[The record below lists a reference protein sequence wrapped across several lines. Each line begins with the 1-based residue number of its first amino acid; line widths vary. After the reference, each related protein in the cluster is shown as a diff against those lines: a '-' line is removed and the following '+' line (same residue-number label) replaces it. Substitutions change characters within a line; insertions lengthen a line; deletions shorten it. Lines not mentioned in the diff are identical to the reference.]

1 MRLLRW
7 TPALA
12 LAALAP
18 RLSFASTADAAP
30 AFAAAAVSA
39 STTTD
44 AAARYKTEGPVVD
57 NAASFI
63 GVMTV
68 IPSAVVGAV
77 ACPVVLA
84 GDKVAPGS
92 TYQQRYSDCVS
103 AGAAKGSQ
111 LFYTVGGYPFM
122 MLKRVFWDL
131 PIRAFSGSDAP
142 RKSKPVDPGR

>member
-1 MRLLRW
+1 VRRVSW
-7 TPALA
+7 VLA

-18 RLSFASTADAAP
+18 RPSCAATGDAAP
-30 AFAAAAVSA
+30 AFAATAVSA
-39 STTTD
+39 SSTTD
-44 AAARYKTEGPVVD
+44 AAARYKSEGPVVD

-84 GDKVAPGS
+84 GNKAAPSG
-92 TYQQRYSDCVS
+92 TYQQRYKDCVS
-103 AGAAKGSQ
+103 AGASKGSQ

-122 MLKRVFWDL
+122 VLKRVFWDM
-131 PIRAFSGSDAP
+131 PIRVFSSSDAP
-142 RKSKPVDPGR
+142 KKTKPVDPGR